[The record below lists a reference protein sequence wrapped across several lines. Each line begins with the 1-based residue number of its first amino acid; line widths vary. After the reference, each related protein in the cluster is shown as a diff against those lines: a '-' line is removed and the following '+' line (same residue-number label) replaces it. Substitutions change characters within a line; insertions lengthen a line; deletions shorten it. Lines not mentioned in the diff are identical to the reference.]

1 MGVLV
6 DLIGRSNEGAMEG
19 LLFGWSVGN
28 EGFNLGGGGAVAKF
42 GTFFACIITIDGAS
56 G

>member
-1 MGVLV
+1 MGILV
-6 DLIGRSNEGAMEG
+6 DLIGRSNDGAMEG

-28 EGFNLGGGGAVAKF
+28 EGFNLGGGGAVVKF
-42 GTFFACIITIDGAS
+42 CTFFSCIITVDGAS